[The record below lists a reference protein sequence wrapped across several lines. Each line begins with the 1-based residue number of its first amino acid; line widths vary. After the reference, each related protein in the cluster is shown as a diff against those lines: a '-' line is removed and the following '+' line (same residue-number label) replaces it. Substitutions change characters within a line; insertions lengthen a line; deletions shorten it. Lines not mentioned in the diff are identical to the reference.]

1 MKDAERET
9 EWVSLSKDPSFRAAI
24 AHLHRAKRSARGWTQ
39 DALAAQA
46 GVGLKQV
53 QRIEQQKCDQ
63 VSWNGFAVCA
73 RALGLE
79 AISLLDEALQS
90 AENGTGAQGAGGAV
104 LRAPPSLPECLVG
117 RGAERDQGLVD
128 LNAHVGIVLY
138 GAPGQGKTTLARYIG
153 AAAADRFGEGVVEV
167 DLESERQIENLPR
180 RIAVAL
186 GQPDLPSSYEPLRG
200 RAVLL
205 ILDGFDLLRGS
216 TSKET
221 LKETLDLLIAS
232 LAPNGR
238 LIITCQANIE
248 KHQLVT
254 REVTPL
260 KVEDGVILFHEHSGD
275 FYRSSPETSLLDFVS
290 ELDAHP
296 LSIKIV
302 ARYGW
307 DARLALPMLRKMWR
321 STWEEIAQSPD
332 PSLDDRSLRASFE
345 LSFEPLPASAKSLFL
360 ALGLLP
366 DGLSEQLVENVW
378 PEERADVYGAVR
390 LLRQRSFLDD
400 PGPSDRR
407 PTRLRGP
414 LFLFASAKARQRST
428 LKGAI
433 GKQYEEA
440 RRRIDSYF
448 DRYVAENA
456 PQFRD
461 IDSRNKNRLIRQEFH
476 NIHASLDRRLEI
488 STRAETMAAARSV
501 LLLYWAYHNNLS
513 GAHNPISSPGDAVN
527 YLKKAEEIFLANS
540 RTEDARSC
548 RYYVGN
554 IHWLRG
560 ETELA
565 KAYLPAVSQDDAT
578 DDELTCETLR
588 TYAHIEYKQGSI
600 AESVSLYERVIDRA
614 RGRYPNTVFRCWVGL
629 FDAYR
634 KLAFFEEGQR
644 LFTGIR
650 QILDALPGELAG
662 NLYRGYAYLLLAEG
676 RGAAARAE
684 YENAMAAFR
693 DNEFGLAHCW
703 RGLGDI
709 AAREGNFGAAAT
721 AFEKAM
727 KHYEAARKVPSLGVI
742 LVTLG
747 RGRLELAKADF
758 ERAED
763 LFRSAVSTLGP
774 DGLDEPYELAVAHE
788 LLGDTLLLV
797 ERRDKAKAEYRLALN
812 LFDRTGASRVVDR
825 LAEKLAGLDAY

>member
-1 MKDAERET
+1 MKDTEGET
-9 EWVSLSKDPSFRAAI
+9 EWVALSKDPDFRAAI
-24 AHLHRAKRSARGWTQ
+24 AHLHRGKRGALGWTQ
-39 DALAAQA
+39 DALAAEA

-63 VSWNGFAVCA
+63 VSWNGFASCA

-79 AISLLDEALQS
+79 AADLRDEARRS
-90 AENGTGAQGAGGAV
+90 AEDGADALTAEGGAL
-104 LRAPPSLPECLVG
+104 LRASPSLPDCLVG
-117 RGAERDQGLVD
+117 RDAERDQCLND
-128 LNAHVGIVLY
+128 LNAHIGIVLY

-153 AAAADRFGEGVVEV
+153 AAAADHFGVVEV

-200 RAVLL
+200 RAILL
-205 ILDGFDLLRGS
+205 ILDGFDLLRDS
-216 TSKET
+216 TSKDT
-221 LKETLDLLIAS
+221 LRQTLDSLIAS
-232 LAPNGR
+232 LTPNGR

-260 KVEDGVILFHEHSGD
+260 MAEDGVALFHEHSEG
-275 FYRSSPETSLLDFVS
+275 FYRNDPETSLLDFVS

-307 DARLALPMLRKMWR
+307 DAGLALPTLRQMWR
-321 STWEEIAQSPD
+321 STWEDIAASPE

-345 LSFEPLPASAKSLFL
+345 LSFEALPASAKSLFL

-366 DGLSEQLVENVW
+366 DGLSEQVVENVW
-378 PEERADVYGAVR
+378 PEERAEIYGAVR

-400 PGPSDRR
+400 PGAPDRR
-407 PTRLRGP
+407 PPRLRGP
-414 LFLFASAKARQRST
+414 LFLFANAKARQRST
-428 LKGAI
+428 LKGTI
-433 GKQYEEA
+433 GKHFEEA

-461 IDSRNKNRLIRQEFH
+461 VDSRNKNRLIRQEFH

-488 STRAETMAAARSV
+488 STRAETVAAARSI

-527 YLKKAEEIFLANS
+527 YLKKAEEIFLANGRS
-540 RTEDARSC
+540 EDARSC

-560 ETELA
+560 EIDLA
-565 KAYLPAVSQDDAT
+565 KAYLPAVSQDDTT

-600 AESVSLYERVIDRA
+600 AESVTLYERVMDRA

-634 KLAFFEEGQR
+634 KLAFFEEGR
-644 LFTGIR
+644 KLFAGIR
-650 QILDALPGELAG
+650 QILDALSGELAG

-676 RGAAARAE
+676 SVAGAREE
-684 YENAMAAFR
+684 YENAIAAFR

-709 AAREGNFGAAAT
+709 DVREGNFDAAYA
-721 AFEKAM
+721 AFEKSM
-727 KHYEAARKVPSLGVI
+727 KFYEAARKVPSLGIV

-747 RGRLELAKADF
+747 RGRLELAKGNL
-758 ERAED
+758 EGAEEF
-763 LFRSAVSTLGP
+763 FRSAVLTLGP

-788 LLGDTLLLV
+788 LLGDTLLV
-797 ERRDKAKAEYRLALN
+797 AEQRDKAKAEYRLALN

-825 LAEKLAGLDAY
+825 LAEKLAGLDFR